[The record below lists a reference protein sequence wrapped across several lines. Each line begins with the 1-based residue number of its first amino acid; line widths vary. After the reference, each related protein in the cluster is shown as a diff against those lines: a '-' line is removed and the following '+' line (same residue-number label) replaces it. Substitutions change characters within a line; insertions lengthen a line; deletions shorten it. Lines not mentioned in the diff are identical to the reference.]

1 MRASL
6 RIPFWNPT
14 IQMMAFRASM
24 LPSYHTE
31 KLSPLNKHG
40 DNCEFISTTCPTL
53 SRWSS
58 MIGVGHALLDFLFAF
73 SGLERVDIQELL
85 ALELGYRKSTESWS
99 GVLSS
104 FHDNRT
110 DALLPMVGDGAL
122 GQGAMLYGLVHDY
135 SLPAL
140 LELPGAECADQVAEV
155 AAFGGETQVEGDVRR
170 SYPLG
175 V

>member
-6 RIPFWNPT
+6 RNPIWNNA
-14 IQMMAFRASM
+14 IKMMAFRESL
-24 LPSYHTE
+24 LPSFQTE
-31 KLSPLNKHG
+31 KLSPLNKHW
-40 DNCEFISTTCPTL
+40 DNCEFISTTCPTFP
-53 SRWSS
+53 RWSA
-58 MIGVGHALLDFLFAF
+58 MICVGHALLDFLFAF
-73 SGLERVDIQELL
+73 SGLERVDIQESL
-85 ALELGYRKSTESWS
+85 ALELGYRESTESWS

-122 GQGAMLYGLVHDY
+122 GQRAMLDGLVHDY

-140 LELPGAECADQVAEV
+140 LELPGAECADQVAEG